1 LGNRE
6 IINIFRKLGVI
17 SVRQSCRKRR
27 LRHRTIDQLFKI
39 KIKQR
44 RKLIKNTRQE
54 RIKRWF
60 INFYKEAI

>member
-1 LGNRE
+1 MR
-6 IINIFRKLGVI
+6 
-17 SVRQSCRKRR
+17 SPCRKRR

-44 RKLIKNTRQE
+44 HKLIKNTRSE

-60 INFYKEAI
+60 VNFYKEVM